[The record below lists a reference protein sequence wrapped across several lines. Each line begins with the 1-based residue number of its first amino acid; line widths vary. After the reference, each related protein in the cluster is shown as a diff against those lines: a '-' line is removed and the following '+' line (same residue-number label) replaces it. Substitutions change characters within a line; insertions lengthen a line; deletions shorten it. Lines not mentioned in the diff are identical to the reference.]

1 MKKLLAL
8 LSFLVS
14 GFISYVAADV
24 TAPSGRFL
32 QIRDT
37 LQPSST
43 VYFSSGTV
51 QTYLSANG
59 IMSLPHSATPP
70 PTDCDAENERGR
82 VYIDTNA
89 VSGRQFYACE
99 GTLGWILQGDG
110 GSGGGSGT
118 TILVKDGG
126 SSIVNTS
133 TLNFTGATFVVTNSG
148 GEGLVAIDFSSVP
161 SRSDVILN
169 QNSLQTGS
177 TFYVSSGTVSGQFA
191 VSSIKF
197 ADGTIQVSS
206 PVAAGGTSPAGSNGN
221 VQFNNSGSFG
231 GVSNFNFDRSSN
243 TLSVV
248 GTLIAAD
255 LKDGVLIISTSP
267 ASSSPGS
274 GLAWNYP
281 NFTGSTQT
289 VFRIIPSQS
298 ASDTSTSTLVGFYV
312 RGDNLLEEVMRIG
325 EPSGSTVPHVVFPAT
340 GTRIQLTAGS
350 FGTAYIEAN
359 STSGDLVISP
369 TSSANRIRLGD
380 GAVGTVLLLFDTASN
395 DGNLTWDG
403 SADAFQV
410 SDDVQLQA
418 QNEARFADSDSS
430 NYVGFKAAGT
440 IGTNRIWELPS
451 ADGTSGQAITTNG
464 SGVLSFT
471 TISGGG
477 GGGASVLEVFSNFD
491 GTRSSP
497 TASIS
502 IGDTLKLSVTGSTAV
517 INVDPAN
524 VILSTNSLQSGATF
538 YVSSGTVAGNI
549 SVGSATV
556 AGWSVN
562 GVDNDYLQITPRS
575 SGIRLKI
582 DRSNAEINIGNTAS
596 ASPVV
601 FTSQNSAGIGT
612 ISYTGP
618 TNGYSVNSHVG
629 LASGKALRLYDTIDS
644 NYVALKASSTLSQTN
659 TYVLPSTSGSADQAV
674 TTDGSNNLR
683 FQTVIVSTS
692 GLQSGTTFYTS
703 SGTAVSFNSTN
714 GNIVNLLSTNTTVT
728 NLNATNATINTSLTT
743 NMFANFGSPYLVPYL
758 DASNK
763 FTTSPNFLF
772 ADFANI
778 LYGPS
783 ILATTEMGAY
793 NGASIV
799 AYDNDSSHFVKL
811 KSSASLTNS
820 NTYVL
825 PASSGTAG
833 QAILTDGANNLYF
846 GSAGMSPG
854 ATYYIRNTDSLQTGS
869 TFYVQRG
876 FVNGDMNVNGVL
888 TVSTQIYIS
897 DGNIDISELGTAAH
911 WRINNF
917 GATNAIGNAFYEFG
931 QTVPNMYWF
940 FDSGSTGFG
949 GPQERNAGVVFKDE
963 TGTSATNNIGA
974 LFAIEKEDE
983 KRVIVFQGPLAMY
996 TTNQVQWFDS
1006 DSSNYV
1012 GFKASNT
1019 VSSNI
1024 TWVLPTSAGSA
1035 NSAMVTDG
1043 SSNLSFQ
1050 PVVLSTNSLQSG
1062 ATFYV
1067 SSGTVQG
1074 DFTVITSSNGRS
1086 NSSVAYTTFAD
1097 DFFDSKY
1104 LYEKKYIPSN
1114 DGSYGGL
1121 GYYLYA
1127 SPRTE
1132 NVYRSGDP
1140 AFVLGPN
1147 TGGNGSASMSAGSA
1161 SVIVSSS
1168 FASILLYSQYD
1179 GIAMDNTNRMSLNS
1193 STVTVYG
1200 SNLQTL
1206 VNTPGAIRF
1215 RENTDSD
1222 GVILKGRSSMSGDLI
1237 LNLPSVGA
1245 STNTVLKINSVSG
1258 SEYNLEFG
1266 DIRRSMKFSQVFNAE
1281 QAKLPGSNP
1290 CVISNSTAATI
1301 PSLLCDASTDE
1312 SASWSTILTEYTTT
1326 TMRADIYYTMV
1337 STQAPGVVVH
1347 NIQVMCASTT
1357 YSADL
1362 DTESFGSVNASTITV
1377 PSSIGR
1383 VGVASVTVTAGDGCQ
1398 TNDLLVL
1405 KYTRDAN
1412 ASADTAPG
1420 DIEIRKIWLYEP

>member
-169 QNSLQTGS
+169 RDTLQSGS
-177 TFYVSSGTVSGQFA
+177 TFYVSSGTVGGQLS
-191 VSSIKF
+191 VTSIKF
-197 ADGTIQVSS
+197 PNGTIQVSS
-206 PVAAGGTSPAGSNGN
+206 PTAAGGTSPAGSNGN
-221 VQFNNSGSFG
+221 VQFNNVGAFG
-231 GVSNFNFDRSSN
+231 GVSNFNFDTSSN
-243 TLSVV
+243 TLSIV
-248 GTLIAAD
+248 GTLVAAD
-255 LKDGVLIISTSP
+255 LKDGILIISTSP

-359 STSGDLVISP
+359 GTSGDLVISP

-395 DGNLTWDG
+395 DGNVTWDG
-403 SADAFQV
+403 SADVFQV
-410 SDDVQLQA
+410 ADDVQLQA

-430 NYVGFKAAGT
+430 NYVGFKSPSSIT
-440 IGTNRIWELPS
+440 SNRIWTLPS
-451 ADGTSGQAITTNG
+451 ADGTSGQAIITDG
-464 SGVLSFT
+464 SGTLSFT
-471 TISGGG
+471 TIAGG
-477 GGGASVLEVFSNFD
+477 GGGASSLEVFSNFD
-491 GTRSSP
+491 ATRTSP

-502 IGDTLKLSVTGSTAV
+502 IGDTLKLTVSGSTAI
-517 INVDPAN
+517 INVDPAS
-524 VILSTNSLQSGATF
+524 VIMSTNGLQSGATF

-549 SVGSATV
+549 TLGSATIS
-556 AGWSVN
+556 GWSFY
-562 GVDNDYLQITPRS
+562 GVDNDYMRIGPRS
-575 SGIRLKI
+575 SGVSLRV
-582 DRSNAEINIGNTAS
+582 DRTENEINVANATS
-596 ASPVV
+596 ASPVIIK
-601 FTSQNSAGIGT
+601 SQNSGGSGT

-618 TNGYSVNSHVG
+618 TNGYSVNSHIG
-629 LASGKALRLYDTIDS
+629 MASGKALRLYDTVDS
-644 NYVALKASSTLSQTN
+644 NYVAFKGSATMSQTN
-659 TYVLPSTSGSADQAV
+659 TYVVPPTSGSADQAI

-703 SGTAVSFNSTN
+703 SGTAV
-714 GNIVNLLSTNTTVT
+714 
-728 NLNATNATINTSLTT
+728 NLNATNLAATNSTLTNATIATSLTT
-743 NMFANFGSPYLVPYL
+743 NMFANFGSAYLVPYL

-763 FTTSPNFLF
+763 FTTSANFLF

-783 ILATTEMGAY
+783 ILGTVQMGAY

-799 AYDNDSSHFVKL
+799 AYDNDASNFVGL
-811 KSSASLTNS
+811 KSSAAITVN

-825 PASSGTAG
+825 PASSGTSG

-854 ATYYIRNTDSLQTGS
+854 ATFYIQN
-869 TFYVQRG
+869 
-876 FVNGDMNVNGVL
+876 
-888 TVSTQIYIS
+888 
-897 DGNIDISELGTAAH
+897 
-911 WRINNF
+911 
-917 GATNAIGNAFYEFG
+917 
-931 QTVPNMYWF
+931 
-940 FDSGSTGFG
+940 
-949 GPQERNAGVVFKDE
+949 
-963 TGTSATNNIGA
+963 
-974 LFAIEKEDE
+974 
-983 KRVIVFQGPLAMY
+983 
-996 TTNQVQWFDS
+996 
-1006 DSSNYV
+1006 
-1012 GFKASNT
+1012 
-1019 VSSNI
+1019 
-1024 TWVLPTSAGSA
+1024 
-1035 NSAMVTDG
+1035 
-1043 SSNLSFQ
+1043 
-1050 PVVLSTNSLQSG
+1050 TNSLQAG

-1074 DFTVITSSNGRS
+1074 DFTVITSSDGRS
-1086 NSSVAYTTFAD
+1086 NSSVAYTTFND
-1097 DFFDSKY
+1097 GFFDTKY
-1104 LYEKKYIPSN
+1104 LNEKKYIPSN
-1114 DGSYGGL
+1114 DGSYGSIS
-1121 GYYLYA
+1121 YYQYA
-1127 SPRTE
+1127 STRTE
-1132 NVYRSGDP
+1132 NVFRNGDP
-1140 AFVLGPN
+1140 AIVLSPSTTFG
-1147 TGGNGSASMSAGSA
+1147 GSAAMTAGGASIQVSSTFASVNLYSLYDSMS
-1161 SVIVSSS
+1161 I
-1168 FASILLYSQYD
+1168 
-1179 GIAMDNTNRMSLNS
+1179 DNTNRMSLNS

-1215 RENTDSD
+1215 RENSDSD
-1222 GVILKGRSSMSGDLI
+1222 GIILKGRSSMSGDLV

-1266 DIRRSMKFSQVFNAE
+1266 DIRRSMRFSQVFNAE
-1281 QAKLPGSNP
+1281 QAKVPGSNP

-1337 STQAPGVVVH
+1337 STNSGAVVH

-1357 YSADL
+1357 YTADL
-1362 DTESFGSVNASTITV
+1362 DTESFGSVNASTVTV
-1377 PSSIGR
+1377 PSTIGR
-1383 VGVASVTVTAGDGCQ
+1383 PGVASVTITAQDSCQ
-1398 TNDLLVL
+1398 TNDLLVM

-1412 ASADTAPG
+1412 AAADTATG
-1420 DIEIRKIWLYEP
+1420 DIELRKIWLYEP

>member
-248 GTLIAAD
+248 GTLVAAD

-359 STSGDLVISP
+359 GTSGDLVISP

-395 DGNLTWDG
+395 DGNVTWDG
-403 SADAFQV
+403 TADAFQV
-410 SDDVQLQA
+410 SDDLQLQA

-477 GGGASVLEVFSNFD
+477 GGASALEVFSNFD

-497 TASIS
+497 TASIG
-502 IGDTLKLSVTGSTAV
+502 IGDTLKLTVSGSTAI

-556 AGWSVN
+556 AGWSLN
-562 GVDNDYLQITPRS
+562 GIDNDYLQITPRS
-575 SGIRLKI
+575 SGIRLKV

-596 ASPVV
+596 ASPVI

-644 NYVALKASSTLSQTN
+644 NYVALKASSTLPATN
-659 TYVLPSTSGSADQAV
+659 TYVLPSTSGSADQAI

-683 FQTVIVSTS
+683 FQTVIVSTN

-703 SGTAVSFNSTN
+703 SGTAVNFNATN
-714 GNIVNLLSTNTTVT
+714 ANL
-728 NLNATNATINTSLTT
+728 TNATINTSLTT
-743 NMFANFGSPYLVPYL
+743 NMYANFGTPFLVPYL
-758 DASNK
+758 DATNK
-763 FTTSPNFLF
+763 FATNANFLF
-772 ADFANI
+772 ADFAQI

-793 NGASIV
+793 NGANIV

-825 PASSGTAG
+825 PPSSGAANS
-833 QAILTDGANNLYF
+833 AILTDGANNLSF
-846 GSAGMSPG
+846 QPVLL
-854 ATYYIRNTDSLQTGS
+854 NTNSLQTGATFYISSGTVAGQFNVIGSSGTPGAVTNFLTAYS
-869 TFYVQRG
+869 TFYTTTFGVYRQKEQFLYHYSPDTPAIDQQRFYLYGSTVPLSQNLITDPAANGSISRLPGDAYVYVQP
-876 FVNGDMNVNGVL
+876 
-888 TVSTQIYIS
+888 
-897 DGNIDISELGTAAH
+897 SETAGQGTAAMVVSTMGSSIGIQSGEV
-911 WRINNF
+911 RIQGRYPASFNVPRLYIDSIAAGWLQLSGGENPSVNSGGFLMDSNN
-917 GATNAIGNAFYEFG
+917 N
-931 QTVPNMYWF
+931 P
-940 FDSGSTGFG
+940 
-949 GPQERNAGVVFKDE
+949 
-963 TGTSATNNIGA
+963 TSATNHQLIFGSYNSGLRYHSSIKDNGVITDSEGFQIRVSSSSNVPVLGVEPGVRIEIEDNCGADCKTKFSDTVEIRKTTNDGA
-974 LFAIEKEDE
+974 L
-983 KRVIVFQGPLAMY
+983 R
-996 TTNQVQWFDS
+996 WFDS
-1006 DSSNYV
+1006 DASHYV
-1012 GFKASNT
+1012 AFKASNT
-1019 VSSNI
+1019 VTSTN
-1024 TWVLPTSAGSA
+1024 TYVLPASSGSA
-1035 NSAMVTDG
+1035 NQLIFTDG
-1043 SSNLSFQ
+1043 SNNLGFKD
-1050 PVVLSTNSLQSG
+1050 V
-1062 ATFYV
+1062 
-1067 SSGTVQG
+1067 
-1074 DFTVITSSNGRS
+1074 
-1086 NSSVAYTTFAD
+1086 
-1097 DFFDSKY
+1097 
-1104 LYEKKYIPSN
+1104 
-1114 DGSYGGL
+1114 
-1121 GYYLYA
+1121 
-1127 SPRTE
+1127 
-1132 NVYRSGDP
+1132 
-1140 AFVLGPN
+1140 
-1147 TGGNGSASMSAGSA
+1147 
-1161 SVIVSSS
+1161 
-1168 FASILLYSQYD
+1168 
-1179 GIAMDNTNRMSLNS
+1179 
-1193 STVTVYG
+1193 
-1200 SNLQTL
+1200 
-1206 VNTPGAIRF
+1206 
-1215 RENTDSD
+1215 
-1222 GVILKGRSSMSGDLI
+1222 
-1237 LNLPSVGA
+1237 
-1245 STNTVLKINSVSG
+1245 
-1258 SEYNLEFG
+1258 
-1266 DIRRSMKFSQVFNAE
+1266 RRAMKFSQVFNAE
-1281 QAKLPGSNP
+1281 QAKVPGTNP

-1337 STQAPGVVVH
+1337 STNSGAVVH
-1347 NIQVMCASTT
+1347 NIQVMCASST
-1357 YSADL
+1357 YTADL
-1362 DTESFGSVNASTITV
+1362 DTENFGSVNASTITV

-1383 VGVASVTVTAGDGCQ
+1383 IGIATVTVSAMPTGCVSGG
-1398 TNDLLVL
+1398 LLVL
-1405 KYTRDAN
+1405 KYNRDAN
-1412 ASADTAPG
+1412 AAADTASG

>member
-37 LQPSST
+37 LQPGST

-70 PTDCDAENERGR
+70 PTDCDSENERGR

-177 TFYVSSGTVSGQFA
+177 TFYVSSGTVNGQLS
-191 VSSIKF
+191 VLQIKF
-197 ADGTIQVSS
+197 PDGTIQVSS
-206 PVAAGGTSPAGSNGN
+206 PTAGVGSTPAGSNTH
-221 VQFNNSGSFG
+221 VQFNNAGAFG
-231 GVSNFNFDRSSN
+231 GLPNFTFDRSSN
-243 TLSVV
+243 TLTVV
-248 GTLIAAD
+248 GTLLATD
-255 LKDGVLIISTSP
+255 SKDAIVIVSTSA
-267 ASSSPGS
+267 ASSTPGS

-395 DGNLTWDG
+395 DGNVTWDG
-403 SADAFQV
+403 TADAFQV
-410 SDDVQLQA
+410 SDDLQLQA

-477 GGGASVLEVFSNFD
+477 GSASALEVFSNFD

-497 TASIS
+497 TASIG
-502 IGDTLKLSVTGSTAV
+502 IGDTLKLTVSGSTAI

-524 VILSTNSLQSGATF
+524 VILSTSSLQSGSTF
-538 YVSSGTVAGNI
+538 YVSSGTVEGSFAVNNNI
-549 SVGSATV
+549 LIS
-556 AGWSVN
+556 
-562 GVDNDYLQITPRS
+562 
-575 SGIRLKI
+575 
-582 DRSNAEINIGNTAS
+582 NTAEDVLFIRNTQT
-596 ASPVV
+596 PGNYNTRIV
-601 FTSQNSAGIGT
+601 FEN
-612 ISYTGP
+612 GP
-618 TNGYSVNSHVG
+618 TGTDRTAIGYNANLTATRERG
-629 LASGKALRLYDTIDS
+629 LSIYNDSGGGGETARFGTVSRQSLQMNNAHPIDFFDSSSS
-644 NYVALKASSTLSQTN
+644 NYVAFKGPNSASTSN
-659 TYVLPSTSGSADQAV
+659 TYTVPSSSGTADQGI

-683 FQTVIVSTS
+683 FQTVIVSTN

-703 SGTAVSFNSTN
+703 SGTATN
-714 GNIVNLLSTNTTVT
+714 F
-728 NLNATNATINTSLTT
+728 NATNATINTSLIT
-743 NMFANFGSPYLVPYL
+743 NMYANFGAAYRVPYL
-758 DASNK
+758 DATNK
-763 FTTSPNFLF
+763 FVTDPNFIF
-772 ADFANI
+772 ADFAQI
-778 LYGPS
+778 LYGPT
-783 ILATTEMGAY
+783 ILATSQMGAF
-793 NGASIV
+793 NGASVV
-799 AYDNDSSHFVKL
+799 AYDADSSNFVGL
-811 KSSASLTNS
+811 KSSAAVTAN

-825 PASSGTAG
+825 PASSGPANTAV
-833 QAILTDGANNLYF
+833 LTDG
-846 GSAGMSPG
+846 
-854 ATYYIRNTDSLQTGS
+854 
-869 TFYVQRG
+869 
-876 FVNGDMNVNGVL
+876 
-888 TVSTQIYIS
+888 
-897 DGNIDISELGTAAH
+897 
-911 WRINNF
+911 
-917 GATNAIGNAFYEFG
+917 
-931 QTVPNMYWF
+931 
-940 FDSGSTGFG
+940 
-949 GPQERNAGVVFKDE
+949 
-963 TGTSATNNIGA
+963 
-974 LFAIEKEDE
+974 
-983 KRVIVFQGPLAMY
+983 
-996 TTNQVQWFDS
+996 
-1006 DSSNYV
+1006 SN
-1012 GFKASNT
+1012 
-1019 VSSNI
+1019 
-1024 TWVLPTSAGSA
+1024 
-1035 NSAMVTDG
+1035 
-1043 SSNLSFQ
+1043 NLSFQ
-1050 PVVLSTNSLQSG
+1050 PIILSTNGLQDG

-1067 SSGTVQG
+1067 SSGTISG

-1086 NSSVAYTTFAD
+1086 NYSTEFTTFLD
-1097 DFFDSKY
+1097 QFFDTKILYSKKY
-1104 LYEKKYIPSN
+1104 LPSN

-1121 GYYLYA
+1121 YYYLYA
-1127 SPRTE
+1127 STRTE
-1132 NVYRSGDP
+1132 NNYKSSDPVMILNPDNGSG
-1140 AFVLGPN
+1140 
-1147 TGGNGSASMSAGSA
+1147 GSASISAGS
-1161 SVIVSSS
+1161 SSIQVSSANNS
-1168 FASILLYSQYD
+1168 MVIQN
-1179 GIAMDNTNRMSLNS
+1179 GIDQIGMDSSNRTYINT
-1193 STVTVYG
+1193 STLTVYG
-1200 SNLQTL
+1200 SDLRTSI
-1206 VNTPGAIRF
+1206 NTPGAIRL
-1215 RENTDSD
+1215 RENSDSD
-1222 GVILKGRSSMSGDLI
+1222 GVVLKGRSSMTGDLI

-1245 STNTVLKINSVSG
+1245 STNTVLKINSVAG

-1266 DIRRSMKFSQVFNAE
+1266 DIRRAMRFSEVFNAE
-1281 QAKLPGSNP
+1281 QAKLPGTNP

-1312 SASWSTILTEYTTT
+1312 SATWSTILTEYTTT
-1326 TMRADIYYTMV
+1326 TMRANIYYTMV
-1337 STQAPGVVVH
+1337 STNSGAVVH
-1347 NIQVMCASTT
+1347 NIQVMCASST
-1357 YSADL
+1357 YTADL
-1362 DTESFGSVNASTITV
+1362 DTENFGSVNASTITV

-1383 VGVASVTVTAGDGCQ
+1383 IGIATVTVSAMPTGCVSGG
-1398 TNDLLVL
+1398 LLVL
-1405 KYTRDAN
+1405 KYNRDAN
-1412 ASADTAPG
+1412 AAADTASG
-1420 DIEIRKIWLYEP
+1420 DIELRKIWLYEP